1 MKQLGI
7 LIASLCFL
15 ALSQNSVYSGDYKL
29 INKTGSSIS
38 GIYISSS
45 GSDTWLAIGSTMTSG
60 QNISFTFDAV
70 EQNCQ
75 YKIKF
80 TDNKGIEN
88 IIESIDMCSV
98 SEIILSSIASTE
110 SERLT
115 LPFKKK

>member
-1 MKQLGI
+1 MKQLSI
-7 LIASLCFL
+7 LIASLCFI
-15 ALSQNSVYSGDYKL
+15 ALIQNSAYSGEYKL

-45 GSDTWLAIGSTMTSG
+45 GSDSWLAIGSTMTSS

-70 EQNCQ
+70 SQNCQ

-80 TDNKGIEN
+80 TDNTGKEN

-98 SEIILSSIASTE
+98 SEIILNSGTSTE
-110 SERLT
+110 TDSIK
-115 LPFKKK
+115 LPLKK